1 MHKTF
6 QNSLFYII
14 VFTLTYFLFVY
25 PFEILNEFLFLE
37 REERRISFLYTL
49 VISSVLILYYRYQ
62 NKFRYLRFL
71 VNEGVAIGFISF
83 IYVNI
88 LIFLNL
94 FLKLNSFYAGI
105 IVIILV
111 ILTFILS
118 FYFKLLFNINRIIG
132 LFDDIMRSNIVS
144 K

>member
-88 LIFLNL
+88 LMFLNL

-105 IVIILV
+105 IVMIL
-111 ILTFILS
+111 ILITFILS
-118 FYFKLLFNINRIIG
+118 FYFKLLFNINRIIA
-132 LFDDIMRSNIVS
+132 LFNDIMRSNIVP

>member
-1 MHKTF
+1 MHKAF
-6 QNSLFYII
+6 QNALFYII

-71 VNEGVAIGFISF
+71 VKEGVAIGFISF
-83 IYVNI
+83 IYVNV
-88 LIFLNL
+88 LMFLNL

-105 IVIILV
+105 IVMILI

-118 FYFKLLFNINRIIG
+118 FYFKLLFNINRITA

>member
-25 PFEILNEFLFLE
+25 PFEILNEFIFLE

-62 NKFRYLRFL
+62 NKFRYLKFL

-83 IYVNI
+83 VYVNI
-88 LIFLNL
+88 LMFLNL

-105 IVIILV
+105 IVMIL
-111 ILTFILS
+111 ILITFILS
-118 FYFKLLFNINRIIG
+118 FYFKLLFNINRIIA

>member
-1 MHKTF
+1 MHKAF
-6 QNSLFYII
+6 QNALFYII

-25 PFEILNEFLFLE
+25 PFVILNEFLFFE

-83 IYVNI
+83 IYVNV
-88 LIFLNL
+88 LMFLNL

-105 IVIILV
+105 IVMILI

-118 FYFKLLFNINRIIG
+118 FYFKLLFNINRIIA

>member
-1 MHKTF
+1 MHKAF
-6 QNSLFYII
+6 QNALFYII
-14 VFTLTYFLFVY
+14 VFSLTYFLFVY
-25 PFEILNEFLFLE
+25 PFVILNEFLFFE

-49 VISSVLILYYRYQ
+49 VISSVLLLYYRYQ

-83 IYVNI
+83 IYVNV
-88 LIFLNL
+88 LMFLNL

-105 IVIILV
+105 IVMILI

-118 FYFKLLFNINRIIG
+118 FYFKLLFNINRIIA

>member
-1 MHKTF
+1 MHNTF
-6 QNSLFYII
+6 QGALFYII
-14 VFTLTYFLFVY
+14 VFSLTYFLFVY
-25 PFEILNEFLFLE
+25 PFEILNEFLFFE

-83 IYVNI
+83 IYVNA
-88 LIFLNL
+88 LMFLNL

-105 IVIILV
+105 IVMIL
-111 ILTFILS
+111 ILITFILS
-118 FYFKLLFNINRIIG
+118 FYFKLFFNINRIIG

>member
-6 QNSLFYII
+6 QNALFYII

-83 IYVNI
+83 IYVNA
-88 LIFLNL
+88 LMFLNL

-105 IVIILV
+105 IVMILIILS
-111 ILTFILS
+111 FILS
-118 FYFKLLFNINRIIG
+118 FYFKLLFNINRIIA

>member
-105 IVIILV
+105 IVMILIILS
-111 ILTFILS
+111 FILS
-118 FYFKLLFNINRIIG
+118 FYFKLLFNINRIIA

>member
-83 IYVNI
+83 IYVNA
-88 LIFLNL
+88 LMFLNL
-94 FLKLNSFYAGI
+94 FLKLNSFYAGV
-105 IVIILV
+105 IVMILI

-118 FYFKLLFNINRIIG
+118 FYFKLLFNINRITA

>member
-88 LIFLNL
+88 LMFLNL
-94 FLKLNSFYAGI
+94 FLKLNSFYAGV
-105 IVIILV
+105 IVMFLI

-118 FYFKLLFNINRIIG
+118 FYFKLLFNINRIIA

>member
-1 MHKTF
+1 MHKAF
-6 QNSLFYII
+6 QNALFYII

-25 PFEILNEFLFLE
+25 PFEILNEFLFFE

-83 IYVNI
+83 IYVNV
-88 LIFLNL
+88 LMFLNL

-105 IVIILV
+105 IVMILI

-118 FYFKLLFNINRIIG
+118 FYFKLLFNINRIIS

>member
-1 MHKTF
+1 MYKIF
-6 QNSLFYII
+6 QSALFYII

-49 VISSVLILYYRYQ
+49 VISSVLILYYRFQ
-62 NKFRYLRFL
+62 NKFKYLRFL

-83 IYVNI
+83 IYVNA
-88 LIFLNL
+88 LMFLNL

-105 IVIILV
+105 IVIILI

-118 FYFKLLFNINRIIG
+118 FYFKLLFNINRIIA

>member
-1 MHKTF
+1 MHKAF
-6 QNSLFYII
+6 QNALFYII

-105 IVIILV
+105 IVMILI

-118 FYFKLLFNINRIIG
+118 FYFKLLFNINRITA

>member
-1 MHKTF
+1 MHKAF
-6 QNSLFYII
+6 QNALFYII

-83 IYVNI
+83 IYVNV
-88 LIFLNL
+88 LMFLNL

-105 IVIILV
+105 IVMILI

-118 FYFKLLFNINRIIG
+118 FYFKLLFNINRIIA

>member
-1 MHKTF
+1 MHKAF
-6 QNSLFYII
+6 QNALFYII

-25 PFEILNEFLFLE
+25 PFEILNEFIFFE
-37 REERRISFLYTL
+37 REERKISFLYTL
-49 VISSVLILYYRYQ
+49 VISSVIILYYRYQ

-83 IYVNI
+83 IYVNA
-88 LIFLNL
+88 LMFLNL
-94 FLKLNSFYAGI
+94 FLKINSFYAGI
-105 IVIILV
+105 IVMILIIV
-111 ILTFILS
+111 TFVLS
-118 FYFKLLFNINRIIG
+118 FYFKLLFNINRIIA

>member
-1 MHKTF
+1 MNKTF
-6 QNSLFYII
+6 QNALFYII

-71 VNEGVAIGFISF
+71 FNEGVAIGFISF

-88 LIFLNL
+88 LMFLNL

-105 IVIILV
+105 IVMILI

-118 FYFKLLFNINRIIG
+118 FYFKLLFNINRIIA

>member
-1 MHKTF
+1 MHKAF
-6 QNSLFYII
+6 QNALFYII

-83 IYVNI
+83 IYVNA
-88 LIFLNL
+88 LMFLNL
-94 FLKLNSFYAGI
+94 FLKLNSFYAGV
-105 IVIILV
+105 IVMILI

-118 FYFKLLFNINRIIG
+118 FYFKLLFNINRITA

>member
-1 MHKTF
+1 MHKAF
-6 QNSLFYII
+6 QNALFYII

-83 IYVNI
+83 IYVNV

-94 FLKLNSFYAGI
+94 FLKLNSFYSGI
-105 IVIILV
+105 IVMILI

-118 FYFKLLFNINRIIG
+118 FYFKLLFNINRITA

>member
-1 MHKTF
+1 MHKAF
-6 QNSLFYII
+6 QNALFYII

-88 LIFLNL
+88 LMFLNL

-105 IVIILV
+105 IVMILI

-118 FYFKLLFNINRIIG
+118 FYFKLLFNINRIIA

>member
-83 IYVNI
+83 IYVNV
-88 LIFLNL
+88 LMFLNL

-105 IVIILV
+105 IVMILI

-118 FYFKLLFNINRIIG
+118 FYFKLLFNINRITA

>member
-6 QNSLFYII
+6 QNSLYYII

-25 PFEILNEFLFLE
+25 PFEILNEFLFFE
-37 REERRISFLYTL
+37 REERRISFLYTV

-83 IYVNI
+83 IYVNV
-88 LIFLNL
+88 LMFLNL
-94 FLKLNSFYAGI
+94 FLKLNSFYAGV
-105 IVIILV
+105 IVMFLI

-118 FYFKLLFNINRIIG
+118 FYFKLLFNINRITA

>member
-1 MHKTF
+1 MHKAF
-6 QNSLFYII
+6 QNALFYII

-25 PFEILNEFLFLE
+25 PFEILNEFLFFE
-37 REERRISFLYTL
+37 REERRISFLYTV

-83 IYVNI
+83 IYVNV
-88 LIFLNL
+88 LMFLNL
-94 FLKLNSFYAGI
+94 FLKLNSFYAGV
-105 IVIILV
+105 IVMFLI

-118 FYFKLLFNINRIIG
+118 FYFKLLFNINRIIA
-132 LFDDIMRSNIVS
+132 LFNDIMRSNIVP

>member
-1 MHKTF
+1 MHKAF
-6 QNSLFYII
+6 QNALFYII

-25 PFEILNEFLFLE
+25 PFVILNEFLFFE

-83 IYVNI
+83 IYVNV
-88 LIFLNL
+88 LMFLNL

-105 IVIILV
+105 IVMILIILS
-111 ILTFILS
+111 FILS
-118 FYFKLLFNINRIIG
+118 FYFKLLFNINRIIA
-132 LFDDIMRSNIVS
+132 LFNDIMRSNIVP

>member
-1 MHKTF
+1 MHKAF
-6 QNSLFYII
+6 QNALFYII

-25 PFEILNEFLFLE
+25 PFVILNEFLFFE

-49 VISSVLILYYRYQ
+49 VNSSFLILYYRYQ

-83 IYVNI
+83 IYVNV
-88 LIFLNL
+88 LMFLNL

-105 IVIILV
+105 IVMILIILS
-111 ILTFILS
+111 FILS

>member
-1 MHKTF
+1 MNKTF
-6 QNSLFYII
+6 QNALFYII

-83 IYVNI
+83 IYVNA
-88 LIFLNL
+88 LMFLNL
-94 FLKLNSFYAGI
+94 FLKLNSFYAGV
-105 IVIILV
+105 IVMILI

-118 FYFKLLFNINRIIG
+118 FYFKLLFNINRITA

>member
-1 MHKTF
+1 MYNIF
-6 QNSLFYII
+6 QNALFYII

-83 IYVNI
+83 IYVNV
-88 LIFLNL
+88 LMFLNL

-105 IVIILV
+105 IVMILIILS
-111 ILTFILS
+111 FIVS
-118 FYFKLLFNINRIIG
+118 FYFKLLFNINRIIA

>member
-6 QNSLFYII
+6 QNALFYII

-49 VISSVLILYYRYQ
+49 VISSVLILYYRFE
-62 NKFRYLRFL
+62 NKFKYLRFL

-83 IYVNI
+83 IYVNVLM
-88 LIFLNL
+88 LINI

-105 IVIILV
+105 IVMILI

-118 FYFKLLFNINRIIG
+118 FYFKLLFDINRIIA

>member
-1 MHKTF
+1 MHKAF
-6 QNSLFYII
+6 QNALFYII

-25 PFEILNEFLFLE
+25 PFVILNEFLFFE

-88 LIFLNL
+88 LMFLNL

-105 IVIILV
+105 IVIILI

-118 FYFKLLFNINRIIG
+118 FYFKLLFNINRIIA

>member
-62 NKFRYLRFL
+62 NKFRYIRFL

-88 LIFLNL
+88 LMFLNL

-105 IVIILV
+105 IVIILI

-118 FYFKLLFNINRIIG
+118 FYFKLLFNINRITA

>member
-1 MHKTF
+1 MHKAF
-6 QNSLFYII
+6 QNALFYII

-49 VISSVLILYYRYQ
+49 VISSVLILYYRFQ

-88 LIFLNL
+88 LMFLSL

-105 IVIILV
+105 IVMILI

-118 FYFKLLFNINRIIG
+118 FYFKLLFDINRIIA
-132 LFDDIMRSNIVS
+132 LFDDIMRSNIVP

>member
-1 MHKTF
+1 MHKAF
-6 QNSLFYII
+6 QNALFYII

-25 PFEILNEFLFLE
+25 PFVILNEFLFFE

-83 IYVNI
+83 IYVNV
-88 LIFLNL
+88 LMFLNL

-105 IVIILV
+105 IVMILI

-118 FYFKLLFNINRIIG
+118 FYFKLLFNINRIIA
-132 LFDDIMRSNIVS
+132 LFNDIMRSNIIS

>member
-1 MHKTF
+1 MNKTF
-6 QNSLFYII
+6 QNALFYII

-25 PFEILNEFLFLE
+25 PFEILNEFLFFE

-88 LIFLNL
+88 LMFLNL

-105 IVIILV
+105 IVMILI

-118 FYFKLLFNINRIIG
+118 FYFKLLFNINRIIA

>member
-1 MHKTF
+1 MHNTF
-6 QNSLFYII
+6 QGALFYII

-25 PFEILNEFLFLE
+25 PFEILNEFLFFE

-105 IVIILV
+105 IVIILI

-118 FYFKLLFNINRIIG
+118 FYFKLLFNINRIIA

>member
-1 MHKTF
+1 MHKAF
-6 QNSLFYII
+6 QNALFYII

-88 LIFLNL
+88 LMFLNL

-105 IVIILV
+105 IVMILIILS
-111 ILTFILS
+111 FILS
-118 FYFKLLFNINRIIG
+118 FYFKLLFNINRIIA
-132 LFDDIMRSNIVS
+132 LFNDIMRSNIVP

>member
-83 IYVNI
+83 IYVNV
-88 LIFLNL
+88 LMFLNL

-105 IVIILV
+105 IVMILI